1 MKLNM
6 KKALLAIALASA
18 VSSAQAATVSLTGG
32 DFPYDLGVNPTDNNI
47 YSVTHDVES
56 FFDVFTFSLT
66 SASDTISS
74 AVSLLFPGL
83 GDVGS
88 SYEINN
94 GTLSLFS
101 DPDGDGAAGVNA
113 QLATANFGDSTG
125 VLAYNN
131 AAAGSYYWA
140 VAGDAVGSNGGVY
153 LYAANTA
160 AVVPEPETYAMML
173 AGLGLIGFIGRRRL
187 AKGASDMFPQGGSGL
202 NFA

>member
-1 MKLNM
+1 MKLNT
-6 KKALLAIALASA
+6 KQTLLSIALTGAI
-18 VSSAQAATVSLTGG
+18 SSAQANTISLTGG
-32 DFPYDLGVNPTDNNI
+32 SFPYDLGANPTEENI
-47 YSVTHDVES
+47 YSVTHNVES
-56 FFDVFTFSLT
+56 FFDVFTFNLT

-83 GDVGS
+83 GSSGS

-101 DPDGDGAAGVNA
+101 DPDGDGAAGVNN
-113 QLATANFGDSTG
+113 QIATANFGDSTG

-140 VAGDAVGSNGGVY
+140 VAGDAVGTNGGVY

-173 AGLGLIGFIGRRRL
+173 AGMGLIGFIGRRRL
-187 AKGASDMFPQGGSGL
+187 NKDGSNQPPQGGSGL

>member
-6 KKALLAIALASA
+6 KKALFAVALASA
-18 VSSAQAATVSLTGG
+18 VSSAQANTVSLTGAS
-32 DFPYDLGVNPTDNNI
+32 FPYDLGANPTDENI
-47 YSVTHDVES
+47 YSVTHNVES
-56 FFDVFTFSLT
+56 FLDVFTFSLT
-66 SASDTISS
+66 STSDTISS
-74 AVSLLFPGL
+74 AVALLFPGL
-83 GDVGS
+83 SGVGS

-101 DPDGDGAAGVNA
+101 DPDGDGAAGVNT
-113 QLATANFGDSTG
+113 QIATATFGDSTG

-153 LYAANTA
+153 LYSANTA

-187 AKGASDMFPQGGSGL
+187 AKGASDLFPQGGSGM

>member
-6 KKALLAIALASA
+6 TKTLLAVTLIAAF
-18 VSSAQAATVSLTGG
+18 SSAQAATVSLTGG
-32 DFPYDLGVNPTDNNI
+32 DFPFDLGVNPTDENI
-47 YSVTHDVES
+47 YSVTHDKES
-56 FFDVFTFSLT
+56 FLDVFTFSLS

-83 GDVGS
+83 GMAGS

-101 DPDGDGAAGVNA
+101 DPDGDGAAGTNV
-113 QLATANFGDSTG
+113 QLATASFGDSTG
-125 VLAYNN
+125 VLTLNN

-187 AKGASDMFPQGGSGL
+187 AKGASEMFPQGGSSL

>member
-1 MKLNM
+1 MKTNM

-18 VSSAQAATVSLTGG
+18 VSSAQAATINLNGG
-32 DFPYDLGVNPTDNNI
+32 SFPYDLGVNPNDDNI
-47 YSVTHDVES
+47 YSVTHNVES
-56 FFDVFTFSLT
+56 FLDVFTFSLN

-74 AVSLLFPGL
+74 AVSLLLPGL
-83 GDVGS
+83 GGGS

-101 DPDGDGAAGVNA
+101 DPDGDGAAGVNV
-113 QLATANFGDSTG
+113 QLATIGYGDSTG

-131 AAAGSYYWA
+131 AAVGSYYWA

-153 LYAANTA
+153 LYSANT
-160 AVVPEPETYAMML
+160 AVVPEPETYAMLL
-173 AGLGLIGFIGRRRL
+173 AGLGLIGFIGRRRI
-187 AKGASDMFPQGGSGL
+187 AKSAANLLPQGGSSL

>member
-1 MKLNM
+1 MKLNT
-6 KKALLAIALASA
+6 KKTLLAIALASA
-18 VSSAQAATVSLTGG
+18 VSGAQAASVNLTGG
-32 DFPYDLGVNPTDNNI
+32 SFPYDLGVNPTDDNI
-47 YSVTHDVES
+47 YSVTHEVES

-66 SASDTISS
+66 TASDTISS
-74 AVSLLFPGL
+74 AVALLFPGL
-83 GDVGS
+83 NGDGS

-101 DPDGDGAAGVNA
+101 DPDGDGAAGANV
-113 QLATANFGDSTG
+113 QLASTTFGDSTG
-125 VLAYNN
+125 VLTFNN
-131 AAAGSYYWA
+131 AATGSYYWA

-153 LYAANTA
+153 LYSANTA

-187 AKGASDMFPQGGSGL
+187 AKGASELFPQGGSGL

>member
-6 KKALLAIALASA
+6 QKALLAIALTSA
-18 VSSAQAATVSLTGG
+18 ISSAQAATVSLTGG
-32 DFPYDLGVNPTDNNI
+32 DFPYDLGANPTDANI

-83 GDVGS
+83 GDSAS

-101 DPDGDGAAGVNA
+101 DPDGDGAAGFNTEI
-113 QLATANFGDSTG
+113 ATASFGDSTG

-140 VAGDAVGSNGGVY
+140 VAGDAVGSSGGVY

-173 AGLGLIGFIGRRRL
+173 AGLGLLGFVGRRRL
-187 AKGASDMFPQGGSGL
+187 NKGASDLPSQGGSGL